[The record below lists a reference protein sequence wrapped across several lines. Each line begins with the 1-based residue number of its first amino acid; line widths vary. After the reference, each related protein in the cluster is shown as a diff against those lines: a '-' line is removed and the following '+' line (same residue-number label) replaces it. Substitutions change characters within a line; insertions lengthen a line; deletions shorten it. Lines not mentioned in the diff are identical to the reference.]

1 MTGGILMTDV
11 AISSLMY
18 EMFGAAVKL
27 SGPVLVVSMI
37 IGILISILQAATQ
50 IHEQTITFV
59 PKLLV
64 VGLILLM
71 MGSNMM
77 KTLSDFTIHV
87 FNTMLG

>member
-1 MTGGILMTDV
+1 MTGGIFMTDV